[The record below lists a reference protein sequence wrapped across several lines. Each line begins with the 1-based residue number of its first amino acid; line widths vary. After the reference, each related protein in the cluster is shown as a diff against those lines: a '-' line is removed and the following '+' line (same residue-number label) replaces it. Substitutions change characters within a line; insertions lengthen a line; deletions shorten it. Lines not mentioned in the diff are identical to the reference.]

1 MAFIFEQPFSV
12 GGDGYGSRLLR
23 GTEVSVRVKINKL
36 FGIQTDDDEIPI
48 ANFHLNFN
56 KSSVP

>member
-12 GGDGYGSRLLR
+12 GGDGYGSRLLW

-48 ANFHLNFN
+48 ANLI
-56 KSSVP
+56 